1 MEIVTCLKINNKLV
15 DFLGISSVTWRLE
28 DSTDFRVMYSY
39 IKYEGEEYLF
49 KFFTGTDD
57 KPMFDKYEDGDKALG
72 KKINKYY
79 EDNPDEVYHRYNIA
93 SKSLIICQGE
103 EIETVVEYK
112 RVSTDVDTEG
122 MIDALKDT
130 LIDNVIKYNQ
140 DIMDRRH
147 EYLLTLPNLTIG
159 E

>member
-1 MEIVTCLKINNKLV
+1 MEIITCLKINNKLV
-15 DFLGISSVTWRLE
+15 DFLGISSVTWTIE
-28 DSTDFRVMYSY
+28 DSIDFRVMYSY

-49 KFFTGTDD
+49 KYFAGIDD
-57 KPMFDKYEDGDKALG
+57 KPMFDKYEDGDKAFG

-79 EDNPDEVYHRYNIA
+79 EDNPNEVYYKYNIS

-112 RVSTDVDTEG
+112 SVSTDVDTEG
-122 MIDALKDT
+122 MIEALKDT
-130 LIDNVIKYNQ
+130 LITNVKKYNEN
-140 DIMDRRH
+140 IMLERYK
-147 EYLLTLPNLTIG
+147 YLLTLPNLTIG